1 MTITV
6 SISQFR
12 QNVSDYIAKAQRG
25 DKIIIKD
32 EKKGQQVA
40 EMVGKKKFDM
50 DSFKKT
56 LNRVAG
62 VFTAEN
68 HPEWRT
74 KRDVIKWVE
83 QSRKE
88 ADRTF

>member
-1 MTITV
+1 MIITV

-12 QNVSDYIAKAQRG
+12 QNVSTYLARAQRG
-25 DKIIIKD
+25 DRIIIKD

-40 EMVGKKKFDM
+40 EVIGKKKFDM
-50 DSFKKT
+50 ESFRKT

-62 VFTAEN
+62 TFTAQN
-68 HPEWRT
+68 HPEWKT
-74 KRDVIKWVE
+74 KKDVIRWVE
-83 QSRKE
+83 RGRKE